1 MTWLH
6 DYMIMSNYFIL
17 QECAWQ
23 AALSCLNQI
32 ILKHEHDPFIFLP
45 KVCQHWPVG
54 THGYIVHSEPSPGR
68 LTPSTGNNAS
78 LNTGG
83 EIVFTT
89 WFTGT
94 LREVEFLMFY
104 HLERIFGYVNMIMW
118 CTITYK
124 LPWNKFPKN
133 HRYVLMKILFLVWY
147 LVCQEQVVI
156 LDPSYQPCRIGQ
168 DLDSL
173 EMKNHLSIHS
183 GQEVEENSQRYCTC
197 RMAWF
202 LFPNKLKNL

>member
-1 MTWLH
+1 MFLNWKLISYTEQYAIPYHQKVESNEQSQNPSNIRNQGQKWIRQLLSQH
-6 DYMIMSNYFIL
+6 FNGFAGNWQPKLYFMRRFFDLFYDLEKMLCEQFWESHQYQMSNYFIL

-68 LTPSTGNNAS
+68 LTPNTGDNAC

-83 EIVFTT
+83 KIVFTT

-104 HLERIFGYVNMIMW
+104 HLEQFSDN
-118 CTITYK
+118 
-124 LPWNKFPKN
+124 
-133 HRYVLMKILFLVWY
+133 LMLI
-147 LVCQEQVVI
+147 
-156 LDPSYQPCRIGQ
+156 
-168 DLDSL
+168 
-173 EMKNHLSIHS
+173 
-183 GQEVEENSQRYCTC
+183 
-197 RMAWF
+197 
-202 LFPNKLKNL
+202 